1 MTPPPAGWSGKQVDS
16 IGARYVLQ
24 STALCRRSPRLITS
38 AAYGLSA
45 RQNPWIFHAR
55 IAWYAPQEVDDM
67 GKTQVLAGGVVAALM
82 VMVVLA
88 GLARATSPSGTSSS
102 LVGPPATYS
111 PFKVKRQRNDWE
123 VEVEAKQGLTIATQ
137 TITFAPGAQSG
148 WHSHPGPVF
157 ISVREGTM
165 TFYEEDCTSTVRTV
179 GEGFLDTG
187 SHAHLARNE
196 SGAPATNVV
205 TYFAPPHTPSTGL
218 RIDQPQPLT
227 CAL

>member
-1 MTPPPAGWSGKQVDS
+1 
-16 IGARYVLQ
+16 
-24 STALCRRSPRLITS
+24 
-38 AAYGLSA
+38 
-45 RQNPWIFHAR
+45 
-55 IAWYAPQEVDDM
+55 M
-67 GKTQVLAGGVVAALM
+67 GNTKVLAGSVVAALM

-88 GLARATSPSGTSSS
+88 GLARATSSSGTSSV
-102 LVGPPATYS
+102 LVGPPATFS
-111 PFKVKRQRNDWE
+111 PFKVKRHGDDWK
-123 VEVEAKQGLTIATQ
+123 VDVDAKQGLAVATQ
-137 TITFAPGAQSG
+137 TITFAPGGQSG

-165 TFYEEDCTSTVRTV
+165 TFYEEDCTSTVRTA

-218 RIDQPQPLT
+218 RIDQPQPPN